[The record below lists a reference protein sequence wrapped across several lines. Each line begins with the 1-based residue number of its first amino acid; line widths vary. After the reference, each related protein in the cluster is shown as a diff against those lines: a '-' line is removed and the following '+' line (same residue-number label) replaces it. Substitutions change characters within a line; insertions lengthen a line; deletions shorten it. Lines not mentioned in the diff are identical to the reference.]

1 MVTSNILPYNI
12 LSFLFFTALMF
23 CVNIN
28 LQVPFVFYGLKII
41 GVPILLVLRFILYPR
56 VSYKSLVLAISFLI
70 AFTLLLSIQYQ
81 YLYYRNFIW
90 DTGLYALI
98 TAVMGILF
106 FDFIRVINIKVIEKS
121 LFLLIMIFSW
131 PIILQFI
138 GAYVFNLSSESLDI
152 ALLLGGDPS
161 RSGDIG
167 RNIDY
172 IYTYRPTGLTS
183 EPSMS
188 SGVIFSLLTLYYFV
202 RSQFN
207 LQPNKIPIL
216 IGVSGMLLSLST
228 LGLILSLLFSIVVF
242 SKNIKHLIL
251 FLLSG
256 FLLYPFINIL
266 ANTRIERFIG
276 GDDGSSNVKIEMVN
290 FYFSDPLIIL
300 FGYSAPNFTA
310 FGGDSMFE
318 AMSDLSFVLASFG
331 KYGLIFGS
339 IIVVSVFLFLLKA
352 KLNFRE
358 FILVFLAMI
367 KLSSILSLTL
377 IIFLSLVYRIKS
389 EKV

>member
-1 MVTSNILPYNI
+1 METSNTLPFNI

-23 CVNIN
+23 FANIN
-28 LQVPFVFYGLKII
+28 LQVPFVFYGLKIVGI
-41 GVPILLVLRFILYPR
+41 TFLLFIRFMLYPKI
-56 VSYKSLVLAISFLI
+56 SYKSLVLVISFLI

-81 YLYYRNFIW
+81 YLYYRDFIW
-90 DTGLYALI
+90 DTGVYALI

-106 FDFIRVINIKVIEKS
+106 FDFIRIINIKIIEKS
-121 LFLLIMIFSW
+121 LLFLIMVFSL
-131 PIILQFI
+131 PIIFQFI
-138 GAYVFNLSSESLDI
+138 GAYVFHLSSESMDI

-207 LQPNKIPIL
+207 LLPKRIPIV

-228 LGLILSLLFSIVVF
+228 LGLILSILFSIVVF
-242 SKNIKHLIL
+242 SKNIKHLML

-256 FLLYPFINIL
+256 FLIYPFIYVL
-266 ANTRIERFIG
+266 ANTRIERFISG
-276 GDDGSSNVKIEMVN
+276 NDGSSNVKIEMIN

-300 FGYSAPNFTA
+300 FGYSSPNFTA
-310 FGGDSMFE
+310 FGGDSKFE
-318 AMSDLSFVLASFG
+318 AMSDLSFVFASFG
-331 KYGLIFGS
+331 KYGLIFGT

-358 FILVFLAMI
+358 FVLVFLAMI
-367 KLSSILSLTL
+367 KISSILSLTL
-377 IIFLSLVYRIKS
+377 MLFLSLIFRIKS